1 MATRKRPTSRSRL
14 LKRAVKA
21 GRSAFREA
29 EKRVPPDVR
38 RQVERRLKDGQKVVD
53 AALKQF
59 RTQLNR
65 TARQADLDAALKRI
79 DQLSRQVQQLARS
92 ARGGASTAAKPA
104 RRAAS
109 SARRTA
115 TTVKKKAATA
125 KAAATITVKKAAPR
139 RRASTRRVAP
149 AAVETPPMVIPD
161 PDSREPNL

>member
-1 MATRKRPTSRSRL
+1 MATRKRPTTSRSRL

-53 AALKQF
+53 SALKQF

-79 DQLSRQVQQLARS
+79 DQLSRQVQELAKA
-92 ARGGASTAAKPA
+92 ARGGAAPATRTARRTT
-104 RRAAS
+104 RRAATG
-109 SARRTA
+109 ARKTA
-115 TTVKKKAATA
+115 TRA
-125 KAAATITVKKAAPR
+125 KAAATSTARKAAPR
-139 RRASTRRVAP
+139 RRARASRASTAV
-149 AAVETPPMVIPD
+149 VETPPMVIPD
-161 PDSREPNL
+161 PDPREPNL

>member
-38 RQVERRLKDGQKVVD
+38 KQVERRLKDGQKVVD
-53 AALKQF
+53 SALKQF

-79 DQLSRQVQQLARS
+79 DQLSRQVQELARA
-92 ARGGASTAAKPA
+92 ARGRAAPAAKPA
-104 RRAAS
+104 RRTVRRAA
-109 SARRTA
+109 AGAKRTTA
-115 TTVKKKAATA
+115 GAKKAAA
-125 KAAATITVKKAAPR
+125 STVKKATPR
-139 RRASTRRVAP
+139 RRARASRAP
-149 AAVETPPMVIPD
+149 SAVVETPPMV
-161 PDSREPNL
+161 